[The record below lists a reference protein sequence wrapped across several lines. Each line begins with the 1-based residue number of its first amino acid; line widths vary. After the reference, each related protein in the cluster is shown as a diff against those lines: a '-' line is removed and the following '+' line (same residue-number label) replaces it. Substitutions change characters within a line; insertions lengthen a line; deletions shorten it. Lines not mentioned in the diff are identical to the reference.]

1 MGDDTQEA
9 RLYTLA
15 RMGYA
20 AFRQVYNCH
29 GEDVLAWVEQGDT
42 DRLAWLAATATIAG
56 VLMRA
61 RELENADGV

>member
-1 MGDDTQEA
+1 MGDDTTDD

-15 RMGYA
+15 RLGYE
-20 AFRQVYNCH
+20 AFRQAYNRH

-42 DRLAWLAATATIAG
+42 DRMAWLAATATIAG

-61 RELENADGV
+61 QEIERGEA